1 MQFNK
6 RFILLD
12 FISLHEL
19 SLIGK
24 LILMDWDLSR

>member
-12 FISLHEL
+12 FISLYEL